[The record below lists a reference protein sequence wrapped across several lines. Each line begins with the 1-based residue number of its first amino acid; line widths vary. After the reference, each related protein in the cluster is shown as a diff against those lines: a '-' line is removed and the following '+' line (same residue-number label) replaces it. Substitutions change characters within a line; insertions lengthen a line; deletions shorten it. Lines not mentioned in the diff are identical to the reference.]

1 MGNAG
6 GLAALAGA
14 AANLTEHEDNDG
26 YEKNVDL
33 GNMKVHE
40 TWTNA
45 TKHSELFAIVDN
57 RWALGATGDGVD
69 MDTAEKALQTID
81 VSKLQAL
88 EGSK

>member
-1 MGNAG
+1 
-6 GLAALAGA
+6 
-14 AANLTEHEDNDG
+14 
-26 YEKNVDL
+26 
-33 GNMKVHE
+33 
-40 TWTNA
+40 
-45 TKHSELFAIVDN
+45 LFAIVDN